1 MTTYKNIPIKN
12 IYYML
17 AYAFKEIKSE
27 DYEHIKEEEFEN
39 IYDLFAEILAKGV
52 SYLLKQ
58 GLHKEYIAKHE
69 VISTLKGKLNL
80 HETIK
85 EKLAQ
90 RLRLAYEDD
99 EFTINNIYNQIIKST
114 IFILL
119 SQNDVKTERKQ
130 KLRKLM
136 LFFDEVEKINLRT
149 IKWKSLRYDRNNRI
163 YQFLH
168 KICEF
173 IVQSKL
179 FSTEEG
185 EILGQHF
192 SDKGIALLFQRFVL
206 EYYRQEHPTCNAN
219 SKEIKWCFKEYE
231 NNSSNLPKM
240 MSDIK
245 LTGING
251 RNLII
256 DTKFYSKNMQENY
269 GEKKIISHNLYQIF
283 SYVMNEDKEHK
294 GKVDGMLLYART
306 DADLQPKGDYTTPDR
321 NKIMIRTLDLSKD
334 FKEIK
339 KELDNIVV
347 NYISLNKDTN

>member
-1 MTTYKNIPIKN
+1 MTTHKNIPIKN

-27 DYEHIKEEEFEN
+27 DDERIKGEEFEN

-58 GLHKEYIAKHE
+58 GLHKEYITKHE

-80 HETIK
+80 QETIK

-90 RLRLAYEDD
+90 RLRLACEYD

-136 LFFDEVEKINLRT
+136 LFFDEVEQINLRT

-173 IVQSKL
+173 IVLSKL

-185 EILGQHF
+185 EILVQHF

-240 MSDIK
+240 MLDIK
-245 LTGING
+245 LKING
-251 RNLII
+251 RDLII

-306 DADLQPKGDYTTPDR
+306 DADLQPNGDYTTPDD

-334 FKEIK
+334 FEEIK
-339 KELDNIVV
+339 KELDNIVK
-347 NYISLNKDTN
+347 S

>member
-27 DYEHIKEEEFEN
+27 DDERIKGEEFEN
-39 IYDLFAEILAKGV
+39 IYDLFAEILTKGV

-58 GLHKEYIAKHE
+58 GLHKEYITKHE

-80 HETIK
+80 QETIK

-90 RLRLAYEDD
+90 RLRLACEYD

-119 SQNDVKTERKQ
+119 SKNDVKTERKQ

-136 LFFDEVEKINLRT
+136 LFFDEVEQINLKT

-179 FSTEEG
+179 FSTEDG
-185 EILGQHF
+185 EILVQHF
-192 SDKGIALLFQRFVL
+192 SEKGIALLFQRFVL
-206 EYYRQEHPTCNAN
+206 EYYRQEHPEYNAN
-219 SKEIKWCFKEYE
+219 SKEIKWCFTECE
-231 NNSSNLPKM
+231 NNYSNLPKM

-251 RNLII
+251 RDLII

-294 GKVDGMLLYART
+294 GEVDGMLLYART
-306 DADLQPKGDYTTPDR
+306 DADLQPKGDYTTPDG

-334 FKEIK
+334 FEKIK
-339 KELDNIVV
+339 KELDDIV

>member
-1 MTTYKNIPIKN
+1 
-12 IYYML
+12 ML

-27 DYEHIKEEEFEN
+27 GYEHIKEEEFEN
-39 IYDLFAEILAKGV
+39 IYDLFAEILTKGV

-58 GLHKEYIAKHE
+58 GLHKEYINKHE
-69 VISTLKGKLNL
+69 VISTLKGKLNI

-90 RLRLAYEDD
+90 RLRLACEYD

-136 LFFDEVEKINLRT
+136 LFFDEVEQINLKT

-185 EILGQHF
+185 EILVQHF

-206 EYYRQEHPTCNAN
+206 EYYRQEHPEYNAN
-219 SKEIKWCFKEYE
+219 SKEIKWCFTECE
-231 NNSSNLPKM
+231 NNYSNLPKM
-240 MSDIK
+240 TSDIK
-245 LTGING
+245 LKING
-251 RNLII
+251 RDLII

-269 GEKKIISHNLYQIF
+269 ETHKIISHNLYQIF
-283 SYVMNEDKEHK
+283 SYVMNEDKEHE
-294 GKVDGMLLYART
+294 GKVDGMLLYAHT
-306 DADLQPKGDYTTPDR
+306 DADLQPKGDYTTPDG

-334 FKEIK
+334 FEEIK
-339 KELDNIVV
+339 EELDNIVV

>member
-1 MTTYKNIPIKN
+1 MTTHKNIPIKN

-27 DYEHIKEEEFEN
+27 DDERIKGEEFEN
-39 IYDLFAEILAKGV
+39 IYDLFAEILAKGL

-69 VISTLKGKLNL
+69 IISTLKGKLNL
-80 HETIK
+80 QETIK
-85 EKLAQ
+85 EKLAK
-90 RLRLAYEDD
+90 RLRLACEYD

-136 LFFDEVEKINLRT
+136 LFFDEVEQINLKT

-173 IVQSKL
+173 IVLSKL

-185 EILGQHF
+185 EIFVQHF

-206 EYYRQEHPTCNAN
+206 EYYRQEHPICNAN
-219 SKEIKWCFKEYE
+219 SKEIKWCFTECE
-231 NNSSNLPKM
+231 NNYSNLPKM

-245 LTGING
+245 LKING
-251 RNLII
+251 RDLII

-306 DADLQPKGDYTTPDR
+306 DADLQPKGHYTTPNG

-339 KELDNIVV
+339 KELDNIV

>member
-1 MTTYKNIPIKN
+1 MTTHKNIPIKN

-27 DYEHIKEEEFEN
+27 DDERIKGEEFEN

-80 HETIK
+80 QETIK

-90 RLRLAYEDD
+90 RLRLACEYD

-136 LFFDEVEKINLRT
+136 LFFDEVEQINLKT

-219 SKEIKWCFKEYE
+219 SKEIKWCFTECE
-231 NNSSNLPKM
+231 NNYSNLPKM

-245 LTGING
+245 LKINE
-251 RNLII
+251 RDLII

-269 GEKKIISHNLYQIF
+269 GTHKIISHNLYQIF
-283 SYVMNEDKEHK
+283 SYVMNEDKEHE
-294 GKVDGMLLYART
+294 GNVDGMLLYART
-306 DADLQPKGDYTTPDR
+306 DADLQPKGDYTTPKG

-339 KELDNIVV
+339 KELDNIV
-347 NYISLNKDTN
+347 NEYLNKDTN